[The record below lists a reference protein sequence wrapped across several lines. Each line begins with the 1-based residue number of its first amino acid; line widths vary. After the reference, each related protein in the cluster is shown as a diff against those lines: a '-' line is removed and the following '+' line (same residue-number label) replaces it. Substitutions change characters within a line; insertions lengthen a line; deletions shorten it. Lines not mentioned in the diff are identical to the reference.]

1 MGLNVVTDL
10 RIFQETCND
19 IINSQSLVQEACSR
33 SLSDAERKLEE
44 TQQELAHS
52 NQLLQEAIAEEM
64 RRLAIMR
71 ECEAEVQ
78 AAAAGLPETAAWYAD
93 AQRRLAIA
101 IAEYEKAV
109 AHRVLMEQRVALA
122 EQCVS
127 MASEMVETLVAKYN
141 YGQNQIS
148 HYSSDGIN
156 RLSHADRATTEYVN
170 ETIDVAKAN
179 VSTNQASASNVQYN
193 VYSENLGKEVVCLG
207 SVPGQCEAQAG
218 RPFSGQSGKNVD
230 IVLSNINYKGEPLS
244 RAKVSIDNSWDSP
257 LWMAKHGR
265 TEATLKEVCCE
276 SNLSRL
282 NNEIG
287 KNTKV
292 VIAFG
297 DNAYAAAEA
306 LKAKYNLKF
315 TIIKTDHPSMAHIN
329 RTYKSLKATEQERN
343 LDRLRQMAD
352 SIKSASNGIFQ

>member
-1 MGLNVVTDL
+1 MGRNVVTDL

-19 IINSQSLVQEACSR
+19 IRNNESLVQEACSR
-33 SLSDAERKLEE
+33 SLSESQQKLEE

-64 RRLAIMR
+64 RRLAIMQ

-78 AAAAGLPETAAWYAD
+78 AAAAGLPETAGWYAD

-101 IAEYEKAV
+101 TAEYEKAV
-109 AHRVLMEQRVALA
+109 AHRMLMEQRVALA

-127 MASEMVETLVAKYN
+127 MASEMVETLITKYN

-148 HYSSDGIN
+148 HYSSEGIN
-156 RLSHADRATTEYVN
+156 RLSQADRATTEYVY
-170 ETIDVAKAN
+170 ETVNIANAN
-179 VSTNQASASNVQYN
+179 VTTHQSTDAKVQYN
-193 VYSENLGKEVVCLG
+193 VYSENLRKEVVCLG
-207 SVPGQCEAQAG
+207 SVPGQHEAQAG
-218 RPFSGQSGKNVD
+218 RPFSGQSGKNLEV
-230 IVLSNINYKGEPLS
+230 ILSNLNYNGKPLS

-257 LWMAKHGR
+257 LWMGEHGV
-265 TEATLKEVCCE
+265 TEATLKQVCSD

-287 KNTKV
+287 KNTKI

-315 TIIKTDHPSMAHIN
+315 AIIKTDHPSMAHIN

-343 LDRLRQMAD
+343 LDRLSQMAD
-352 SIKSASNGIFQ
+352 NIKKSSGGLLT